1 MHNVGGLI
9 LKKGIKSF
17 LSIETKCYDVIRG
30 EGELMLD
37 QDDLEFKNKIL
48 ETIIDTAYEWIV
60 VVDYQGKISYM
71 NQNYCDFLEVNRGKV
86 IGKHV
91 TEVIENTRMHIVVQ
105 TGKEEIGSPQLIKGN
120 YMIANRIPIYSDQ
133 KIVGAVGAV
142 IFRDTKALN
151 KMNSHIKSLMSQL
164 QTYIE
169 DWQENNGAKYTLND
183 IKTASKQV
191 LELKEKVKSIASG
204 DISVL
209 IRGESGTGKELFAHS
224 IHQLSERSQ
233 NPFIKINCGAIPEN
247 LLESELFG
255 YEEGAFT
262 GAKKGGKKGKFVL
275 AHGGT
280 IFLDE
285 IGDMPLHM
293 QIKLLRVLQE
303 KEVEPVGAVKPI
315 PVDVRVIAA
324 TNRPLEQMIEEK
336 RFREDLFYR
345 INVIPF
351 TIPPLRERPED
362 IAPLTEFFI
371 EKVSK
376 RTGKRITSIDDEV
389 LNIFS
394 QHRWPGNLR
403 ELENVIEA
411 AIHLTSGEKIEMRS
425 LPDYLMD
432 DPKLL
437 IGQKTLK
444 EILEDTEKR
453 VIQRTLQK
461 YDADKQ
467 LVAKALGISKSSM
480 YEKIKKFKLEI

>member
-1 MHNVGGLI
+1 MFNHND
-9 LKKGIKSF
+9 F
-17 LSIETKCYDVIRG
+17 
-30 EGELMLD
+30 
-37 QDDLEFKNKIL
+37 EFKNKIL

-60 VVDYQGKISYM
+60 VVDHQGKIMYM
-71 NQNYCDFLEVNRGKV
+71 NKNYCDFLEVNREEV
-86 IGKHV
+86 IGTHV
-91 TEVIENTRMHIVVQ
+91 TKVIENTRMHIVVQ
-105 TGKEEIGSPQLIKGN
+105 TGEEEIGSPHYIKGN
-120 YMIANRIPIYSDQ
+120 YMIANRIPIYSEHT
-133 KIVGAVGAV
+133 IVGAVGAV
-142 IFRDTKALN
+142 IFKDTKALN

-183 IKTASKQV
+183 IKTVSKQV
-191 LELKEKVKSIASG
+191 LELKEKVKNIASG

-233 NPFIKINCGAIPEN
+233 NPFIKINCGAIPEH

-285 IGDMPLHM
+285 VGDMPLNM

-324 TNRPLEQMIEEK
+324 TNRPLEQMIEEN
-336 RFREDLFYR
+336 RYREDLFYR

-351 TIPPLRERPED
+351 RIPPLRERPED
-362 IAPLTEFFI
+362 IGPLTQFFI

-376 RTGKRITSIDDEV
+376 RTGKRITAIDDEV
-389 LNIFS
+389 MSIFN
-394 QHRWPGNLR
+394 QHQWPGNLR
-403 ELENVIEA
+403 ELENVVEA
-411 AIHLTSGEKIEMRS
+411 AIHLTSGEKIEISS
-425 LPDYLMD
+425 LPDYLVD

-453 VIQRTLQK
+453 VLEKTLQK
-461 YDADKQ
+461 YIDDKQ
-467 LVAKALGISKSSM
+467 LAAKALGISKSSM
-480 YEKIKKFKLEI
+480 YEKLKKLKLES